1 MCQSFTNNATEEDA
15 MNQTRAE
22 TEEFVTIIA
31 RTTDE
36 AMRQF
41 KVRGLDREGFAI
53 TGRIG
58 RHKFTMVNGPYAD
71 ELFPGQSLV
80 AATFSRRVPA

>member
-1 MCQSFTNNATEEDA
+1 MSPISTD
-15 MNQTRAE
+15 

-31 RTTDE
+31 PSTGE

-41 KVRGLDREGFAI
+41 KAQGLDRQGFAI
-53 TGRIG
+53 AGRIG
-58 RHKFTMVNGPYAD
+58 QHKFSFVSGESVS
-71 ELFPGQSLV
+71 ELFRGQSLV

>member
-1 MCQSFTNNATEEDA
+1 MNPTNT
-15 MNQTRAE
+15 E

-31 RTTDE
+31 PSTGE

-41 KVRGLDREGFAI
+41 KAQGLDRQGFAI
-53 TGRIG
+53 AGRIG
-58 RHKFTMVNGPYAD
+58 QHKFSLVSGESVS
-71 ELFPGQSLV
+71 ELFRGQALV

>member
-1 MCQSFTNNATEEDA
+1 
-15 MNQTRAE
+15 MNGTRPE
-22 TEEFVTIIA
+22 TEEFVTISA

-41 KVRGLDREGFAI
+41 TAQGLDQLGFAI
-53 TGRIG
+53 TGRVG
-58 RHKFTMVNGPYAD
+58 RHKFALASGDGAS
-71 ELFPGQSLV
+71 ELFRGQSLV

>member
-1 MCQSFTNNATEEDA
+1 
-15 MNQTRAE
+15 MNTTRIE

-31 RTTDE
+31 RTTEE

-41 KVRGLDREGFAI
+41 TAQGLDELGFAI

-58 RHKFTMVNGPYAD
+58 RHKFALAEGNDAS
-71 ELFPGQSLV
+71 ELFRGQSLV